1 MHTECTCILSVCVSP
16 DIGDV
21 EKEMPGFLDATR
33 QWFKI
38 YKMPTGKPP
47 NNFAFN
53 GEFKDKVC
61 YCSSCA

>member
-1 MHTECTCILSVCVSP
+1 MTMENFCVCMHIQP

-21 EKEMPGFLDATR
+21 EKEMPGFLAATR

-61 YCSSCA
+61 IRAER